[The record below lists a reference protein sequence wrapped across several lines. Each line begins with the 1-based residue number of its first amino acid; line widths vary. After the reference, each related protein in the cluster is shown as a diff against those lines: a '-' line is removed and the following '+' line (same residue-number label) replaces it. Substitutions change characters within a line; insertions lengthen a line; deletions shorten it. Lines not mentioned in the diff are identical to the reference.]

1 MTTNQEQQSSGFFK
15 GKNRW
20 RIAAIGILAAIIL
33 IVVAGF
39 GFAYLQN
46 PIKQYTG
53 QPEPITIGTS
63 PIEVSGLL
71 FIAENQGFFED
82 NGLNATIKGYDAG
95 ALAMKDLEAGTIDIA
110 TSSELVFTRNVLN
123 NKQMHGIA
131 SIGTSDFEYIIARKD
146 SGIANV
152 SDLKGKKIG
161 VARGTSADFYLSR
174 FLALNGIN
182 PQDVTIINL
191 KPANMTE
198 PLKNGEVD
206 AVSTWDPYASA
217 VVNYFGDAVL
227 VWPSQEGQLM
237 YWIANY
243 KNDLLTDRPE
253 IIVRF
258 LRSLSQAEDFVVN
271 HPDEAKKIVQN
282 RLGSDD
288 AYIDKIWPKTHLM
301 LSLDQSLILAAED
314 ETRWLIEN
322 NLTTSK
328 EMPNYLEYFCT
339 EDLLVVQPEAVK
351 IIR

>member
-123 NKQMHGIA
+123 NNKCMGLQ
-131 SIGTSDFEYIIARKD
+131 
-146 SGIANV
+146 
-152 SDLKGKKIG
+152 
-161 VARGTSADFYLSR
+161 
-174 FLALNGIN
+174 
-182 PQDVTIINL
+182 
-191 KPANMTE
+191 
-198 PLKNGEVD
+198 
-206 AVSTWDPYASA
+206 
-217 VVNYFGDAVL
+217 VL
-227 VWPSQEGQLM
+227 VHRILN
-237 YWIANY
+237 I
-243 KNDLLTDRPE
+243 
-253 IIVRF
+253 
-258 LRSLSQAEDFVVN
+258 LS
-271 HPDEAKKIVQN
+271 P
-282 RLGSDD
+282 G
-288 AYIDKIWPKTHLM
+288 KTV
-301 LSLDQSLILAAED
+301 E
-314 ETRWLIEN
+314 
-322 NLTTSK
+322 
-328 EMPNYLEYFCT
+328 
-339 EDLLVVQPEAVK
+339 
-351 IIR
+351 